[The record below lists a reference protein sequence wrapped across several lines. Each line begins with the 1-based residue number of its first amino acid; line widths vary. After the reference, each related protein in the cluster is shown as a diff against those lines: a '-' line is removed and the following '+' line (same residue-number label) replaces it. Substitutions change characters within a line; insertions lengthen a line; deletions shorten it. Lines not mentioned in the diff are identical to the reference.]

1 MDLFLHVNQQC
12 LRGLGLGAGASVL
25 SGVLL
30 PMAQSLPSLQDPHIA
45 ASHPLLG
52 MAQPLRYHTCP
63 ALENT

>member
-30 PMAQSLPSLQDPHIA
+30 PMAQSLPLLQDPHTA
-45 ASHPLLG
+45 VSHPFLG
-52 MAQPLRYHTCP
+52 MAQSLHYHTCP